1 MARKRSI
8 IEIERSIIECLIDPD
23 SKYTSIDEIYK
34 HLRVN
39 LELFH
44 EAIKN
49 LKSDGFVETPSLKD
63 RMFNVREDIEVTA
76 EGYLLY
82 YDKEAF
88 EKRFGSARESEK
100 EPLMSGIKIFISSV
114 YTEFKRDREE
124 LRIFLEDTFH
134 CTVRI
139 SETDKCPDHRS
150 SEEKLKH
157 EIESSDIFL
166 LILGRE
172 FGNLYTDGKRSI
184 TEWEYDT
191 AKNARIPVLA
201 LKKKIKT
208 LKVDEKQATFIEK
221 ARDFRSGHH
230 IPEFTNS
237 EEIKEK
243 MSVSIAKIIVDSV
256 KAHSTVAKSDNRQ
269 RD

>member
-1 MARKRSI
+1 MARQRSI
-8 IEIERSIIECLIDPD
+8 IEIEKGIIECLVDPD
-23 SKYTSIDEIYK
+23 FNEDIQR

-39 LELFH
+39 EELFK
-44 EAIKN
+44 EAAKN
-49 LKSDGFVETPSLKD
+49 LESEGLIEISTLEDKMFDD
-63 RMFNVREDIEVTA
+63 RGDIELTWK
-76 EGYLLY
+76 GYQLY
-82 YDKEAF
+82 YDKESF

-100 EPLMSGIKIFISSV
+100 ELLMREIKIFISSV
-114 YTEFKRDREE
+114 YKEFKREREE

-134 CTVRI
+134 CTVII
-139 SETDKCPDHRS
+139 SEADKCPDHRS
-150 SEEKLKH
+150 SEEKLKQ

-166 LILGRE
+166 IILGDE
-172 FGNLYTDGKRSI
+172 FGSLYIDGKKSI

-201 LKKKIKT
+201 LKKKTKT
-208 LKVDEKQATFIEK
+208 LKVDKKQATFIEK
-221 ARDFRSGHH
+221 ARDFCSGHH

-243 MSVSIAKIIVDSV
+243 MSVSIAKMIVDSV
-256 KAHSTVAKSDNRQ
+256 KAHSRVAKSDNRQ